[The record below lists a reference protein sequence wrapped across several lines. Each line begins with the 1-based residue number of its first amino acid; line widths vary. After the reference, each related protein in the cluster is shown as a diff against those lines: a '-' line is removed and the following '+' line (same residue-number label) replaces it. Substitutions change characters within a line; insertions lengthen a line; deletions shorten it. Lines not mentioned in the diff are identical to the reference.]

1 MKPPHRTGVVRIAK
15 EVLKGVWHRVF
26 LVLEKV
32 GLHVTPVHFYS
43 GLPQIGYLKKHPEQW
58 MGRSQLPGI
67 RMNVEKQIEN
77 LRRIC
82 LPFQKEYQGLSIYW
96 DAVRENGEPG
106 YGEIE
111 SQVLHGF
118 VRSYKPRR
126 VVQVGCG
133 LATHCVVHALT
144 RNEAPYE
151 ITCIEPY
158 PNDALRRSKRVR
170 LVEKPVQLVP
180 PGFFSTLGANDFL
193 LVDSTHVAQVG
204 SDVNYLILEILPRLA
219 PGVVVSFHDI
229 YFPYDYPRNFLKTVL
244 FPLETSLLRAFLIHN
259 PKAEIIACLSQLHYD
274 RPEAL
279 KTIFPDYR
287 PQQNV
292 EGLDAAPRDRGHFP
306 SSLWLTINP

>member
-1 MKPPHRTGVVRIAK
+1 MKPSHRTGVVRIAK

-32 GLHVTPVHFYS
+32 GVHVTPVHFYS

-67 RMNVEKQIEN
+67 RMNGEEQIEN
-77 LRRIC
+77 LCRIS
-82 LPFQKEYQGLSIYW
+82 LPFQKEYLGLSIYR

-133 LATHCVVHALT
+133 LATHCVLHALAL
-144 RNEAPYE
+144 NEAPYE
-151 ITCIEPY
+151 VTCIEPY
-158 PNDALRRSKRVR
+158 PNASLRRSKRIR

-180 PGFFSTLGANDFL
+180 PELVSTLGANDFL
-193 LVDSTHVAQVG
+193 LIDSTHVVQVG

-219 PGVVVSFHDI
+219 PGVMVSFHDI

-259 PKAEIIACLSQLHYD
+259 AKVEVIACLSLLHYE

-279 KTIFPDYR
+279 EAIFPDYR
-287 PQQNV
+287 PQPNV
-292 EGLDAAPRDRGHFP
+292 EGLAPSPRVGGHFP
-306 SSLWLTINP
+306 SSLWLTIKP